1 MTSRAADS
9 GGSWKELPKV
19 KLQRKN
25 RLRALS
31 LGAVAVTGALA
42 LTACGS
48 DDNGGGGSASG
59 NPSTSAN
66 AGSIKCDDAKGQLI
80 ADGSS
85 AQKNAIDAWV
95 KNFSQAC
102 GVQINYRAGGSGAGV
117 TAFTQGQV
125 AFAGSDSPLKPE
137 EVTASKQICKGGQG
151 IDLPMVGGP
160 IAIGYN
166 VPGVDNLVLDAP
178 TLAKIFDSKIT
189 KWNDPAIAALNKG
202 VKLPDLKIQAFHR
215 SDESGT
221 TDNFT
226 KYLIATTPDNW
237 KYSGGK
243 AWQAKGGQ
251 SAPQSAGVAQQVK
264 QTSGAIGYFEL
275 SYVKDG
281 LKAVSINTGASKPVA
296 PSSESA
302 TADIAA
308 AQVVGTG
315 KDLSLKLDYKTKAE
329 GAYPITLVTY
339 EIACDKG
346 NKADTLPATKAF
358 LRYIA
363 SEDGQKVLPSIG
375 YAPVPADIISKV
387 RTTIE
392 GLS

>member
-1 MTSRAADS
+1 
-9 GGSWKELPKV
+9 V
-19 KLQRKN
+19 KLQRMN
-25 RLRALS
+25 RRALT
-31 LGAVAVTGALA
+31 LGALAVSGALA

-48 DDNGGGGSASG
+48 DDNGGSSNSSSSSTTNASSAICG
-59 NPSTSAN
+59 
-66 AGSIKCDDAKGQLI
+66 DAKKGQQLL

-95 KNFSQAC
+95 KTFSQAC
-102 GVQINYRAGGSGAGV
+102 GVQINYKGGGSGAGV
-117 TAFTQGQV
+117 TSFNQGQL
-125 AFAGSDSPLKPE
+125 AFAGSDSALKPE
-137 EVTASKQICKGGQG
+137 EVTASKQVCSGGQG

-160 IAIGYN
+160 IALGYN

-189 KWNDPAIAALNKG
+189 KWNDAAIKKLNPSAT
-202 VKLPDLKIQAFHR
+202 LPDLKIQAFHR

-251 SAPQSAGVAQQVK
+251 SAAGSAGVAAGVK

-275 SYVKDG
+275 SYVADG
-281 LKAVSINTGASKPVA
+281 VKPVSINTGASAPVA
-296 PSSESA
+296 PSTDSA
-302 TADIAA
+302 TKDIAA
-308 AQVVGTG
+308 AKIVGTG
-315 KDLSLKLDYKTKAE
+315 SDLKLQLDYNTKAE

-339 EIACDKG
+339 EIVCDKG
-346 NKADTLPATKAF
+346 NKSDTLAATKAF
-358 LRYIA
+358 LTYIA
-363 SEDGQKVLPSIG
+363 SEDGQKVLSGID
-375 YAPVPADIISKV
+375 YAPIPDAIIAKV
-387 RTTIE
+387 RTTIA
-392 GLS
+392 SIS

>member
-1 MTSRAADS
+1 M
-9 GGSWKELPKV
+9 
-19 KLQRKN
+19 KLQRMN
-25 RLRALS
+25 RRALT
-31 LGAVAVTGALA
+31 LGALAVSGALA

-48 DDNGGGGSASG
+48 DDTGNKAGSGSSSSSTTNAS
-59 NPSTSAN
+59 
-66 AGSIKCDDAKGQLI
+66 SIKCDNAKGQLL

-85 AQKNAIDAWV
+85 AQKNAIDAWA
-95 KNFSQAC
+95 KAFTQAC
-102 GVQINYRAGGSGAGV
+102 NGVQINYQGGGSGAGV
-117 TAFTQGQV
+117 TAFTQGTV

-137 EVTASKQICKGGQG
+137 DVAASKKFCSGGQG

-160 IAIGYN
+160 IALGYN
-166 VPGVDNLVLDAP
+166 VPGVSDLVLDAP
-178 TLAKIFDSKIT
+178 TIAKIFDSKIV
-189 KWNDPAIAALNKG
+189 KWNDAAIKKLNPSA
-202 VKLPDLKIQAFHR
+202 KLPDLKIQAFHR

-251 SAPQSAGVAQQVK
+251 SAPKSAGVAQQVK

-275 SYVKDG
+275 SYAKDG
-281 LKAVSINTGASKPVA
+281 LSTVSVATGAGTPVKA
-296 PSSESA
+296 SSDGA
-302 TADIAA
+302 TKAIADAK
-308 AQVVGTG
+308 VVGTG
-315 KDLSLKLDYKTKAE
+315 SDLSLKLNYATKAE
-329 GAYPITLVTY
+329 GAYPLTLVTY

-363 SEDGQKVLPSIG
+363 STDGQGVLSQND
-375 YAPVPADIISKV
+375 YAPIPDSIISKV